1 MANSRKHR
9 YYTFARFYNIAS
21 GDGEATMS
29 ERPSATEIQ
38 ELANLADGIAH
49 PVRVCILYVL
59 RREKKIRGVELRK
72 EISEMYVPVDA
83 RNLQFHLY
91 KMQSAG
97 LVRVSKEGR
106 NDVVELECDV
116 TLKVKK

>member
-1 MANSRKHR
+1 MRS
-9 YYTFARFYNIAS
+9 I
-21 GDGEATMS
+21 
-29 ERPSATEIQ
+29 
-38 ELANLADGIAH
+38 
-49 PVRVCILYVL
+49 
-59 RREKKIRGVELRK
+59 ELRK
-72 EISEMYVPVDA
+72 EISDMYIPVDA

-106 NDVVELECDV
+106 NDVVELENDV